1 MLYVH
6 EVDPVPVEIQSPE
19 FRLLMKAS
27 ESNLTC
33 NDTIAVDCGQLEHQ
47 DQLRKVIRELTSM
60 IPLDK
65 KLLMIETL
73 RRRPR

>member
-1 MLYVH
+1 MSERVCEVSLLMLYVH

-33 NDTIAVDCGQLEHQ
+33 KMIRLQLIVCQLEHQ
-47 DQLRKVIRELTSM
+47 DQVRKVIRELLSGNDTS
-60 IPLDK
+60 
-65 KLLMIETL
+65 
-73 RRRPR
+73 R